1 MLELFGSKIQINKFK
16 KKNIIKLKG
25 QKDLKAKNISI
36 MGDPSSAAIIGS
48 SALITKKSEIK
59 IKNINI
65 NKTRITFFNILKKWM
80 QKLKFVTKKLFS
92 KK

>member
-1 MLELFGSKIQINKFK
+1 
-16 KKNIIKLKG
+16 
-25 QKDLKAKNISI
+25 

-65 NKTRITFFNILKKWM
+65 NKTRITFFNILRKMNAKIKISNKK
-80 QKLKFVTKKLFS
+80 KFLKK
-92 KK
+92 